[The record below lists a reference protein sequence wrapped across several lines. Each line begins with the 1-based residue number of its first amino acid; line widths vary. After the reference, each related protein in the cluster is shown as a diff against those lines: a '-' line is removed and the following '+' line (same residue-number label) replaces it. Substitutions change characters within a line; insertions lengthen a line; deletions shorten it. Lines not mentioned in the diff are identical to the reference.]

1 MREMLIEWLKLKEI
15 SRQGWVLK
23 GVKSPESVAAHSWSM
38 ALLALTLCPQHLDL
52 HKVLSMCLIH
62 DLGEIVI
69 GDLTPHD
76 DLTHKLERE
85 REGFKS
91 IAEMYLPLFDEYE
104 KGETEE
110 SKFVKK
116 MDKLDMALQSRRYEE
131 IGDVDLSE
139 FRASADQYLH
149 STSFQSLY
157 N

>member
-1 MREMLIEWLKLKEI
+1 MIEWLKLKEI

-23 GVKSPESVAAHSWSM
+23 GVESPESVAAHSWSM
-38 ALLALTLCPQHLDL
+38 AILALTLCPQHLDL

-76 DLTHKLERE
+76 DLTHKSERE

-110 SKFVKK
+110 SNFVKK

>member
-23 GVKSPESVAAHSWSM
+23 GVESPESVAAHSWSM
-38 ALLALTLCPQHLDL
+38 AILALTLCPQHLDL

-76 DLTHKLERE
+76 DLTHKSERE
-85 REGFKS
+85 RDGFKS

-139 FRASADQYLH
+139 FRASADEYLH
-149 STSFQSLY
+149 STSLQSLY

>member
-23 GVKSPESVAAHSWSM
+23 GVESPESVAAHSWSM
-38 ALLALTLCPQHLDL
+38 AILALTLCPQHLDL

-76 DLTHKLERE
+76 DLTHKSERE

-139 FRASADQYLH
+139 FRASADEYLH